1 MAGRA
6 TRILV
11 LLSLVAAGALGLAT
25 GGSAQGGGIAYSIEL
40 SGTVDPASERWLG
53 DALDDAAEASADLAI
68 IRLDT
73 PGGLDSSLR
82 QMVKDTIAAPMPV
95 VVYVSPGGARA
106 GSAGAY
112 LTQAADVAAMAP
124 QTNIGS
130 ATPISIG
137 PGDIP
142 DDLERKIRHDAEAYM
157 RALAE
162 EHGRNGD
169 LAERMVTRAAN
180 FTAEEALRENLVDV
194 IAPGEEQLVADLD
207 GFRVQGSKAQTLRTE
222 GLRIERHDMPLH
234 LELLQIIVNPNVA
247 FLLLLVGLAGIA
259 IEVFNPG
266 MIIPGG
272 LGAVSLV
279 MGLYGTAQLP
289 VTIAG
294 IVLLLLA
301 VALIVAEAHLPSGGA
316 LGVAGVAALVS
327 GGLLLFDTDSDA
339 FRVNPPVV
347 IAVGIL
353 VGGLGLLIAQRVVRA
368 QRQTRV
374 MTGWEEMIGEE
385 AEVRAAIDPVG
396 QVFVEGALWRAR
408 PVEDGEAIEPG
419 ARVRVVEVD
428 GLTLV
433 VERV

>member
-1 MAGRA
+1 
-6 TRILV
+6 
-11 LLSLVAAGALGLAT
+11 
-25 GGSAQGGGIAYSIEL
+25 
-40 SGTVDPASERWLG
+40 
-53 DALDDAAEASADLAI
+53 
-68 IRLDT
+68 
-73 PGGLDSSLR
+73 
-82 QMVKDTIAAPMPV
+82 
-95 VVYVSPGGARA
+95 
-106 GSAGAY
+106 
-112 LTQAADVAAMAP
+112 
-124 QTNIGS
+124 
-130 ATPISIG
+130 
-137 PGDIP
+137 
-142 DDLERKIRHDAEAYM
+142 
-157 RALAE
+157 
-162 EHGRNGD
+162 
-169 LAERMVTRAAN
+169 
-180 FTAEEALRENLVDV
+180 VDV

-259 IEVFNPG
+259 IEAFNPG

-339 FRVNPPVV
+339 FQVNPPVV

-374 MTGWEEMIGEE
+374 MTGWEEMLGEE